1 MLPKTTN
8 NMKDKDCRSQSK
20 RRLAIGKDDPF
31 LNIFMQKNASSSSM
45 SVDNMRGLR
54 SKSQNPKINGLMGR
68 SGEDTG
74 GSVMSDISY
83 FPNFDGTVD
92 SNVYGGQ

>member
-1 MLPKTTN
+1 
-8 NMKDKDCRSQSK
+8 
-20 RRLAIGKDDPF
+20 
-31 LNIFMQKNASSSSM
+31 
-45 SVDNMRGLR
+45 
-54 SKSQNPKINGLMGR
+54 MGR

>member
-31 LNIFMQKNASSSSM
+31 LNIFMQKNNSSSSM

-54 SKSQNPKINGLMGR
+54 SKS
-68 SGEDTG
+68 
-74 GSVMSDISY
+74 
-83 FPNFDGTVD
+83 
-92 SNVYGGQ
+92 